1 MDANLFHFCDQL
13 VNALQLLPIFCCLL
27 LFLLL
32 LIFQFHVL
40 EQLPHFYFAENV
52 VQLLLAH
59 VLRDHFLIFVDI
71 HILSE
76 VRVGFHVVQEVLIVF
91 FLTGLFLLFSAF
103 LFLAFFVHHDSL
115 ILKLFEFKPSFLLAP
130 VVKSSY

>member
-76 VRVGFHVVQEVLIVF
+76 VGVGFHIV
-91 FLTGLFLLFSAF
+91 
-103 LFLAFFVHHDSL
+103 
-115 ILKLFEFKPSFLLAP
+115 
-130 VVKSSY
+130 